1 MSDLINILVSWL
13 EATRAHQF
21 MQTVDWAVPTV
32 QTIHI
37 LAIAA
42 VFASSLVL
50 SGRALQLVGSD
61 WSLAQWGARL
71 NGWIGWGLLV
81 LLVSGVLMI
90 CGEPG
95 RSLNNT
101 LFRVKVALLLL
112 ASALLIAFVRRIGR
126 LDKVAQPTPAGVRIL
141 GGGLM
146 LVWLAMIVC
155 GRWIAYT

>member
-1 MSDLINILVSWL
+1 MTAPINSLVLWL
-13 EATRAHQF
+13 EQTHAHQF
-21 MQTVDWAVPTV
+21 MQTVEWAVPTV

-50 SGRALQLVGSD
+50 SGRALQLVGGD
-61 WSLAQWGARL
+61 WSLAQWGRRL
-71 NGWIGWGLLV
+71 NGWIGWGLFV

-95 RSLNNT
+95 RSLSNT
-101 LFRVKVALLLL
+101 LFRVKVVLLIV
-112 ASALLIAFVRRIGR
+112 AVALLIPFVRRIGR
-126 LDKVAQPTPAGVRIL
+126 LDERVQPTPASVRIL
-141 GGGLM
+141 AAGLM
-146 LVWLAMIVC
+146 LVWLAMIIC

>member
-1 MSDLINILVSWL
+1 MNELIDGLVGWL
-13 EATRAHQF
+13 ETTHAHAF

-32 QTIHI
+32 QTVHI

-50 SGRALQLVGSD
+50 SVRALEFAGRD

-71 NGWIGWGLLV
+71 NGWIGWGLV
-81 LLVSGVLMI
+81 ILLVSGILMI

-95 RSLNNT
+95 RSLNNL
-101 LFRVKVALLLL
+101 LFRVKVVLLL
-112 ASALLIAFVRRIGR
+112 AALALFLALAGRIRR
-126 LDKVAQPTPAGVRIL
+126 LDAAAQPIPGGVRLL
-141 GGGLM
+141 GCALM

>member
-1 MSDLINILVSWL
+1 MTAPINSLVRWL
-13 EATRAHQF
+13 EQTHVHQF
-21 MQTVDWAVPTV
+21 MQTVEWAVPAV

-50 SGRALQLVGSD
+50 SGRTLRLVGGD
-61 WSLAQWGARL
+61 WSLAQWGKRL
-71 NGWIGWGLLV
+71 NGWIGWGLVV

-95 RSLNNT
+95 RSLSNT
-101 LFRVKVALLLL
+101 LFRVKVMLLLV
-112 ASALLIAFVRRIGR
+112 AIALLIAFVRRIKR
-126 LDKVAQPTPAGVRIL
+126 LGESAQPTPAGVRIL
-141 GGGLM
+141 GACLM
-146 LVWLAMIVC
+146 LVWLAMIIC